1 MAVRDAHGWREGAYL
16 DANPDVKAAVAQ
28 GIVHDGYHHYLLMGR
43 FEGRRGGG
51 FDREPAATTKLCF
64 DPWENAEFN
73 LDGSLKPC
81 CIFLHGVGTADG
93 LGMDAGREA
102 PLFRDLRHRL
112 LTGDLGPECARCHI
126 RPTVPAQKFVEALYP
141 RLPGSK
147 NLLDSGKLDRVR
159 VDVTQKCNL
168 RCVYCALSVEGAP
181 AGTHMEASVLERV
194 GRFILEHPG
203 ISDAAI
209 NGHGETT
216 HHPHWRE
223 FCEGLLDGGAPLSII
238 TNLGRVYDEAEI
250 ATLSRFR
257 VIQVS
262 IDMAD
267 EELLRRIRRK
277 VELGRILTNMA
288 LIRARALRDGRRLP
302 VFSFSC
308 GLYDKSIVRLEEFA
322 ALAVAMSVHIV
333 TFWDLMKYPDLP
345 GAENV
350 RPLAALDGE
359 ELRHGLACFD
369 RALAILTKYRVEVQ
383 VAGGFVDRLRERTG
397 CAAGT
402 A

>member
-1 MAVRDAHGWREGAYL
+1 MAVREDHGWREDAYL
-16 DANPDVKAAVAQ
+16 DANPDVRAAVAQ
-28 GIVHDGYHHYLLMGR
+28 GIVRDGYHHYLLMGR

-51 FDREPAATTKLCF
+51 LDREPAATTKLCF
-64 DPWENAEFN
+64 DPWENAEFT
-73 LDGSLKPC
+73 LDGALKPC
-81 CIFLHGVGTADG
+81 CIFLHGVEMGDG
-93 LGMDAGREA
+93 CGMEAVRDA

-147 NLLDSGKLDRVR
+147 HLLDCGKLDRVR

-181 AGTHMEASVLERV
+181 AGAHMEEPVLDRV
-194 GRFILEHPG
+194 SRFILEHPG
-203 ISDAAI
+203 ISDAGI

-223 FCEGLLDGGAPLSII
+223 FCEGLLEGGAPLSII

-250 ATLSRFR
+250 TTLSRFR

-288 LIRARALRDGRRLP
+288 LIRARALQDGRRLP

-350 RPLAALDGE
+350 RPLAALDGA
-359 ELRHGLACFD
+359 ELRHGLACYD
-369 RALAILTKYRVEVQ
+369 RALAILTKYRVDVQ
-383 VAGGFVDRLRERTG
+383 VAGGFVDGLRERSG
-397 CAAGT
+397 CAAAT
-402 A
+402 T